1 MSLPQ
6 WNREV
11 YHNRDERLHGNQEN
25 DEDELNLDPDDLD
38 FEDYSNQDENDLELE
53 DVDQPTNMPVSIK
66 IVRPKLNYC
75 QIGNAN
81 KCSNSQ
87 KIIPKN

>member
-1 MSLPQ
+1 MRGVRQPMREDVQIAMSLPQ
-6 WNREV
+6 WNREA
-11 YHNRDERLHGNQEN
+11 YQNRDDRLHGNQDN

-66 IVRPKLNYC
+66 IVRPTFNYC
-75 QIGNAN
+75 Q
-81 KCSNSQ
+81 
-87 KIIPKN
+87 